1 MQIEASQ
8 PVLRMLWNQSWAPG
22 LPLSEDR
29 FHDLYLSELYAGSLR
44 LVLGKERSYMKRTL
58 QTPYWSD
65 PFRVQQDL
73 LGPVN
78 PGAQLSSR
86 YNSAAHMW
94 VGKLP
99 LEGALSSLA
108 VGVD

>member
-1 MQIEASQ
+1 
-8 PVLRMLWNQSWAPG
+8 
-22 LPLSEDR
+22 
-29 FHDLYLSELYAGSLR
+29 
-44 LVLGKERSYMKRTL
+44 MKRTL

-78 PGAQLSSR
+78 PGHSCPSSR

-99 LEGALSSLA
+99 LEAALSSLA
-108 VGVD
+108 VGMD